1 MNRFIA
7 VMLVA
12 MLMHSTASVASVVS
26 GDFKVNNLVALSNG
40 VAYPKSRTGMNMRNI
55 YVDFY
60 QFTVS
65 SLTPIIKTL
74 DISRNNVSNLSFRL
88 YYFDKVKSSG
98 APKDFKLTDAS
109 KLKIVPGCGAFTAA
123 TDCSVDKFAGSYVLK
138 VFASGSS
145 HRHSSTC
152 GHSGSYG
159 FTLSAVPLPP
169 AAILFGSVLFGL
181 AVVGRRRSLGKRSA
195 E

>member
-1 MNRFIA
+1 MNRFIG

-12 MLMHSTASVASVVS
+12 MLMHSTASVASVVK

-98 APKDFKLTDAS
+98 APRDFKLTDAS
-109 KLKIVPGCGAFTAA
+109 KLKICLLYTSPSPR
-123 TDCSVDKFAGSYVLK
+123 D
-138 VFASGSS
+138 
-145 HRHSSTC
+145 
-152 GHSGSYG
+152 
-159 FTLSAVPLPP
+159 
-169 AAILFGSVLFGL
+169 
-181 AVVGRRRSLGKRSA
+181 
-195 E
+195 